1 MIWGTIG
8 LGNVSRNGL
17 ENVSRNGSGN
27 GLAIGLRNGSGNG
40 LLKQFGEWF
49 DERFWE

>member
-1 MIWGTIG
+1 MIYGTIG

-27 GLAIGLRNGSGNG
+27 SLAIGLRKGSGNG
-40 LLKQFGEWF
+40 LLKQFVEWF